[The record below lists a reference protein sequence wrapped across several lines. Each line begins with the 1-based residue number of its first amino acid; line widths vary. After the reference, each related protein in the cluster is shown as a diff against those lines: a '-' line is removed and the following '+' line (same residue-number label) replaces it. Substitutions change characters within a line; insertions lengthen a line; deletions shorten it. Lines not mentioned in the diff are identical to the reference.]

1 MASPL
6 GSPDVQVAVLVSG
19 SGTILDTFLTDGIP
33 VALVAADRPC
43 TALGKAER
51 AGIPAELVRRE
62 SFGPSFDRDAYS
74 RTLAEC
80 LRGHGIDLVAMAGFG
95 TILSEPMHD
104 AFPSRII
111 NTHPA
116 LLPRHKGWHAVRDA
130 LAAGDTV
137 TGCTIHVAGLEV
149 DTGQVL
155 AQAEVPIRPD
165 DDEATLHERIKAVER
180 PLYSQTLRAVGEG
193 AVLLPSPPGPLT
205 TTQET

>member
-19 SGTILDTFLTDGIP
+19 SGTILDTFLDDGIP
-33 VALVAADRPC
+33 VALVVADRPC
-43 TALGKAER
+43 VALEKAER
-51 AGIPAELVRRE
+51 AGIAARLVRRE
-62 SFGPSFDRDAYS
+62 SFGRSFDRDAYS
-74 RTLAEC
+74 RTLAET
-80 LRGHGIDLVAMAGFG
+80 LLGHGIDLVAMAGFG
-95 TILSEPMHD
+95 TILSEPMHA
-104 AFPSRII
+104 AFPGRIL

-130 LAAGDTV
+130 LAAGDAV

-155 AQAEVPIRPD
+155 AQTEVPIAAG

-180 PLYSQTLRAVGEG
+180 PLYSQTLRAVLDGMIP
-193 AVLLPSPPGPLT
+193 LP